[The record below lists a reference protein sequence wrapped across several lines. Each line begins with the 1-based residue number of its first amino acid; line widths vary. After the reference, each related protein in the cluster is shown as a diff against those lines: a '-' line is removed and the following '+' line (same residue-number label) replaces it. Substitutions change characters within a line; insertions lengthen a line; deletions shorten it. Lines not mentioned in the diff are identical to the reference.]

1 MGRTSTKAPPTA
13 RRPSAIVGL
22 VLLGLCLSLLALR
35 VTYTEAPTTQTVTL
49 PESMGDAI
57 YSLTV
62 SGLLIFGL
70 VFWLLW
76 QVWSGRPIYRVTGIE
91 IGLAVFLAA
100 GILSTF
106 GASDKRVAIN
116 HVVML
121 AAPVFAAILLVQI
134 LDSASRV
141 RAVLLVIGAL
151 GVVTVYQ
158 CAEQFLV
165 SNEITVEQYE
175 KDPEI
180 LLRPLGIEPG
190 TFQQFLFEH
199 RLYSRGIRGFF
210 TTSNSAASFLLLA
223 SFAALALLLQHTPAN
238 TEDRTRLRRRYYA
251 PIAAMIVLAGLLMTK
266 SKGGILA
273 FCIAA
278 GLFGVFLLLR
288 RRLAAHP
295 RLAWV
300 AGVALLLVASLA
312 VGGAAVS
319 YGLRHDRLPGGNSM
333 LVRWQYWRAS
343 VQMYGDHALAGVG
356 PGNFAQNY
364 TRYKPASA
372 PESVSDPHCFPLS
385 VLTQYGPL
393 GLLGFL
399 AMFLIP
405 IYRGTSRPTEPLSLC
420 VGDESGPR
428 RLAVAVLLTVS
439 AALLLLRSLLIP
451 GTSEGDFE
459 VVLYEVTVLYIA
471 PVAAFLIGFLL
482 LAAALENKPVKADV
496 AHRTAL
502 LAALGC
508 AVAGVLLHN
517 LIDFAI
523 FEPGVWTALWTL
535 MACLVAISRPMQVPA
550 SLGVSHPKPLKL
562 VASFVALL
570 LLGAY
575 VQFVWRPVYESTAGL
590 QQGRQAASIGRFDRA
605 HALLDTASAADALS
619 PAAAYLNGRLY
630 LQEAERASAGGTS
643 LLEKAAQCL
652 RTAIDRDPADY
663 KNYEKAGD
671 IASLMGKPEDAYGW
685 YAEAA
690 ARYPGSGRLQLRLA
704 QAAEQQGDM
713 DAALRHYRHAIEIE
727 DAFQRQFRQ
736 MYPAREQPVSRLGWQ
751 NYELAKRR
759 IAELAN

>member
-1 MGRTSTKAPPTA
+1 MARTSTKAPPTA

-76 QVWSGRPIYRVTGIE
+76 QIWSGRPIYRVTGIE

-141 RAVLLVIGAL
+141 RAVLLVVGAL

-180 LLRPLGIEPG
+180 LLGPLGIEPG

-223 SFAALALLLQHTPAN
+223 SFAALALLLQQTPAN

-251 PIAAMIVLAGLLMTK
+251 PIAALIVLAGLLLTK

-278 GLFGVFLLLR
+278 GLFSVFLLLR
-288 RRLAAHP
+288 RRLAAHR

-300 AGVALLLVASLA
+300 VGGAVLLAASLA

-343 VQMYGDHALAGVG
+343 AQMYADHALAGVG

-399 AMFLIP
+399 AMFFVP
-405 IYRGTSRPTEPLSLC
+405 IYRSTLSPDGSSMLSIDDNRC
-420 VGDESGPR
+420 TK
-428 RLAVAVLLTVS
+428 RLAAVVLLTVC
-439 AALLLLRSLLIP
+439 AALLLLRPLLIP

-459 VVLYEVTVLYIA
+459 VVIYEVTVLYMA

-482 LAAALENKPVKADV
+482 LAASLENKPVKAEV
-496 AHRTAL
+496 THRAAL

-508 AVAGVLLHN
+508 AAAGVLLHN

-523 FEPGVWTALWTL
+523 FEPGVWTALWAL
-535 MACLVAISRPMQVPA
+535 MACLVAVGRPVQVPA
-550 SLGVSHPKPLKL
+550 PVAVSHPKPLKL

-575 VQFVWRPVYESTAGL
+575 VQFVWLPVYESTARL

-630 LQEAERASAGGTS
+630 LQEAEHASTGRTS

-652 RTAIDRDPADY
+652 CTAIDRDPADY

-671 IASLMGKPEDAYGW
+671 VASLMGKPDAAYGW
-685 YAEAA
+685 YAKAA
-690 ARYPGSGRLQLRLA
+690 GLYPGSGRLQLRLA
-704 QAAEQQGDM
+704 QTAEQQADTA
-713 DAALRHYRHAIEIE
+713 AALRHYRQAIEIE

-736 MYPAREQPVSRLGWQ
+736 MYPEREQMVSRLGRED
-751 NYELAKRR
+751 YELAKRR